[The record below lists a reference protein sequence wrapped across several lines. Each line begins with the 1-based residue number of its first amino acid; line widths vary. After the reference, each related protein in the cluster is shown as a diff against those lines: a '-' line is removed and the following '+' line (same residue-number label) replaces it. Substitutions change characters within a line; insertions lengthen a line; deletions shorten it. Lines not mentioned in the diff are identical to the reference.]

1 MANYRK
7 NKKAKSSQ
15 ELYYNCN
22 RRKLEVRKV
31 RKYRRDSEKTREVK
45 KKDRREV

>member
-1 MANYRK
+1 MANYSK

-15 ELYYNCN
+15 ELYHNCN
-22 RRKLEVRKV
+22 RRKLELKKV
-31 RKYRRDSEKTREVK
+31 RKYRRDSEKTKEVR

>member
-1 MANYRK
+1 MANYSK

-22 RRKLEVRKV
+22 RRKLELRKV
-31 RKYRRDSEKTREVK
+31 RKYRRDSEKIREVRN
-45 KKDRREV
+45 KDRREV